1 MDDHGSL
8 KKVWVQYLR
17 KNHFNSFVISTSYF
31 CLSYVFHFLMSE
43 IVLTQK
49 VVFEADA
56 IFYLP
61 LVNEFVFLPIS
72 NTNKLSSNATNI
84 THFH

>member
-1 MDDHGSL
+1 MEDHGSC

-17 KNHFNSFVISTSYF
+17 KDHSNSFVISTSYF

-43 IVLTQK
+43 IFLTQK

-56 IFYLP
+56 ISYLP
-61 LVNEFVFLPIS
+61 LVNEFVFLPVS

>member
-1 MDDHGSL
+1 
-8 KKVWVQYLR
+8 
-17 KNHFNSFVISTSYF
+17 
-31 CLSYVFHFLMSE
+31 MSE
-43 IVLTQK
+43 IFLTQK

-61 LVNEFVFLPIS
+61 PVNEFVFLPVS

-84 THFH
+84 THFHCSSTYFIDKQYLLCIEVCYDNEEQQQEGKTFACLS

>member
-1 MDDHGSL
+1 MEDHGSC
-8 KKVWVQYLR
+8 KKVWVQYLC

-31 CLSYVFHFLMSE
+31 ALAMCFIFLMSE
-43 IVLTQK
+43 IFLTQK

-61 LVNEFVFLPIS
+61 LVNEFVFLPVS
-72 NTNKLSSNATNI
+72 NTNKLSSNARNI

>member
-1 MDDHGSL
+1 
-8 KKVWVQYLR
+8 
-17 KNHFNSFVISTSYF
+17 
-31 CLSYVFHFLMSE
+31 MSE
-43 IVLTQK
+43 IFLTQK

-56 IFYLP
+56 IFYLL
-61 LVNEFVFLPIS
+61 LVNEFVFLPVS

>member
-1 MDDHGSL
+1 MEDHGSC
-8 KKVWVQYLR
+8 KKVWVQYLH

-43 IVLTQK
+43 IFLTQK

-56 IFYLP
+56 ILYLP
-61 LVNEFVFLPIS
+61 LVHEFVFLPIS
-72 NTNKLSSNATNI
+72 NTNNLSSNVTSI

>member
-1 MDDHGSL
+1 MAAA
-8 KKVWVQYLR
+8 KKSGYNIFARIIL
-17 KNHFNSFVISTSYF
+17 IP
-31 CLSYVFHFLMSE
+31 LSYQLLIFALAMCFIFLMSE
-43 IVLTQK
+43 IFLTQK

-84 THFH
+84 THFR

>member
-1 MDDHGSL
+1 MEDHGSC

-43 IVLTQK
+43 IFLTQK

-56 IFYLP
+56 IFYLL
-61 LVNEFVFLPIS
+61 LVNEFVFLPVS

>member
-1 MDDHGSL
+1 
-8 KKVWVQYLR
+8 
-17 KNHFNSFVISTSYF
+17 
-31 CLSYVFHFLMSE
+31 MSE
-43 IVLTQK
+43 IFLTQK

-61 LVNEFVFLPIS
+61 LVNEFVFLPVS

-84 THFH
+84 THYVTNYVTCTQMAPISLTSFEAREMSAHRLKIMLLA